1 MFVMKRRFRPI
12 LTTASSALALAG
24 AIALW
29 PADAAAAGRNHSDP
43 ASGRDSSRGSGSPS
57 SRSAPAP
64 SPSPSPSVAPSSPAG
79 DTRPSPGVRP
89 GRINDDARGQGTY
102 SRGSHRRGGSR
113 GHYGGHYGGYY
124 GGYGSYYGAYG
135 YYPWGWFG
143 FRAFPYSYWGD
154 YYGSPYGHTVVYPN
168 NRYGDAGALDM
179 DVSPER
185 AEVYIDGQRIGKAD
199 DFDGFPSLLWLDRG
213 TYDVA
218 IYLDGF
224 RTIARQVTIYPGLII
239 DVEDRMERGESVR
252 PEDLPTRTHVR
263 RDARIQEDREREAEV
278 DARDRDYRDWR
289 ARRAGAAP
297 AAQPTDNREGGEIAG
312 DSAAVRIEVEPS
324 DASVY
329 LDGRFVG
336 TGSELARL
344 PGGIVV
350 EPGDHQ
356 VEVVRPGHQPQRRSF
371 AVRAGEALDL
381 EVELV
386 AD

>member
-1 MFVMKRRFRPI
+1 MQRRFHPI
-12 LTTASSALALAG
+12 LSTASSALALAG
-24 AIALW
+24 ALALW
-29 PADAAAAGRNHSDP
+29 TAEAAAAGRNHSDP
-43 ASGRDSSRGSGSPS
+43 ASGRDSSRGSGAS
-57 SRSAPAP
+57 SRSTPAP
-64 SPSPSPSVAPSSPAG
+64 SATPSAAPSSPAG
-79 DTRPSPGVRP
+79 DTRPSPGVSP
-89 GRINDDARGQGTY
+89 GRVTDDARGRGTY
-102 SRGSHRRGGSR
+102 RSGSHRRGGSR
-113 GHYGGHYGGYY
+113 GHYGGYY
-124 GGYGSYYGAYG
+124 GGYYGAYG

-185 AEVYIDGQRIGKAD
+185 AEVYLDGERIGTAD
-199 DFDGFPSLLWLDRG
+199 EFDGFPSLLWLERG
-213 TYDVA
+213 TYDLA

-263 RDARIQEDREREAEV
+263 RDARIREDREREAEV

-289 ARRAGAAP
+289 ARRAQSAAAARQGDDGAVGE
-297 AAQPTDNREGGEIAG
+297 DERSEIAG
-312 DSAAVRIEVEPS
+312 DSAAVRIEVEPA

-344 PGGIVV
+344 PAGIVV

-356 VEVVRPGHQPQRRSF
+356 LEVVRPGHQPQRRSF